1 MIYTVTLNPTIDRT
15 MVFPR
20 LDVGELNRA
29 TQSRTDLSGKGVNV
43 SVALRQL
50 GLESTMIGI
59 AAGVYGRL
67 LLNGLRDMGYD
78 CDFIEVAGET
88 RSNVTVIDEARNET
102 TKLNEPGP
110 TVSAADLAALA
121 ERLAAR
127 IAPGDLCVFS
137 GSLPPGAPA
146 DIYARLVAIVQG
158 AGGRAVLDTSG
169 PALKA
174 GCPARPDLLKP
185 NEVEAVE
192 LVAHSLEGD
201 AALLAAL
208 REIAAMGPPR
218 VLMSLGPRGA
228 AYLDAAGAWLATPPP
243 IVEVNAV
250 GAGDALTAAGLWAWQ
265 RTVPPDE
272 MVRWAVAGG
281 TAAASQEG
289 TTAPSLE
296 RVAQVYEQVQVRP
309 LG

>member
-15 MVFPR
+15 MVFAR

-50 GLESTMIGI
+50 GIESTLIGI
-59 AAGVYGRL
+59 AAGTYGRL
-67 LLNGLRDMGYD
+67 LINGLRDLGYV

-110 TVSAADLAALA
+110 TVSAADLDALA
-121 ERLAAR
+121 ARLAAR

-146 DIYARLVAIVQG
+146 DTYARLVGIVQRS
-158 AGGRAVLDTSG
+158 GGRAVLDTSG
-169 PALKA
+169 PALAA
-174 GCPARPDLLKP
+174 GCAARPDLLKP
-185 NEVEAVE
+185 NQVEALE
-192 LVAHSLEGD
+192 LVSHSLYDDET
-201 AALLAAL
+201 LLAGL
-208 REIAAMGPPR
+208 REIAAQGAQR
-218 VLMSLGPRGA
+218 VLMSLGSRGA
-228 AYLDAAGAWLATPPP
+228 AYCDASGAWLATPPA

-250 GAGDALTAAGLWAWQ
+250 GAGDAATAAALWAWQ
-265 RTVPPDE
+265 RGVPPAA

-296 RVAQVYEQVQVRP
+296 RVEQVYRQVQVRP

>member
-110 TVSAADLAALA
+110 TVSAADLDALA
-121 ERLAAR
+121 GGPAR
-127 IAPGDLCVFS
+127 IAPATCASFPAACPPAPRPIPT
-137 GSLPPGAPA
+137 PPGGHRSAERRPRRAGYQRPRAGRGLRRPA
-146 DIYARLVAIVQG
+146 GPAQAQPGGG
-158 AGGRAVLDTSG
+158 AGAGV
-169 PALKA
+169 AL
-174 GCPARPDLLKP
+174 AR
-185 NEVEAVE
+185 
-192 LVAHSLEGD
+192 
-201 AALLAAL
+201 
-208 REIAAMGPPR
+208 
-218 VLMSLGPRGA
+218 
-228 AYLDAAGAWLATPPP
+228 
-243 IVEVNAV
+243 
-250 GAGDALTAAGLWAWQ
+250 
-265 RTVPPDE
+265 
-272 MVRWAVAGG
+272 
-281 TAAASQEG
+281 
-289 TTAPSLE
+289 
-296 RVAQVYEQVQVRP
+296 
-309 LG
+309 